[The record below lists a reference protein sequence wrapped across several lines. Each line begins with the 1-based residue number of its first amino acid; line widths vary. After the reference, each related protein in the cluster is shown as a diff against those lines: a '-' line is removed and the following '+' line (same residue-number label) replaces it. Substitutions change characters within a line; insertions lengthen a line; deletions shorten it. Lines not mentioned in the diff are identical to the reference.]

1 MNLLN
6 ESNKND
12 ESEENGMFKFMAMS
26 KFIGI
31 VAFIFVF
38 MITIYAMIEMH
49 KVQTYAA
56 LPQLII
62 SAFGFA
68 SVYAGFY
75 LLMAKVEHVEIEK
88 TKRERELTELK
99 LQKAAPEE
107 IAGVEQEIKELTD
120 DIDNILAK

>member
-6 ESNKND
+6 ETNRNNETK
-12 ESEENGMFKFMAMS
+12 ENGMFKFMAMS
-26 KFIGI
+26 KFIGV
-31 VAFIFVF
+31 VAFAFVF

-49 KVQTYAA
+49 KTQTYAA

-75 LLMAKVEHVEIEK
+75 LLMAKVEHVEVEK
-88 TKRERELTELK
+88 TKREKELIELK
-99 LQKAAPEE
+99 TQKAAPEL
-107 IAGVEQEIKELTD
+107 IAGVEQEIKELAD
-120 DIDNILAK
+120 DIGNILVK